1 MKINR
6 DVCDICGT
14 CVAVCPVDAIVVSEF
29 RVNIDNEKCTN
40 CLNCLKACPIKAI
53 TEGDQC

>member
-6 DVCDICGT
+6 TLCDICGT
-14 CVAVCPVDAIVVSEF
+14 CVAVCPVDAIIVSEF
-29 RVNIDNEKCTN
+29 EVTIDNQKCTS

-53 TEGDQC
+53 TEGE